1 MILEILFLVEME
13 LIKELIFPPRI
24 PMKLL
29 GILINSEK
37 TTNFV
42 GKCLGKFRKSFAEK
56 EL

>member
-56 EL
+56 